1 MQHSTLIS
9 VLTTLLTLTTSS
21 FAAPVAE
28 ANPPASAVTTV
39 QKYAMIGVNA
49 TTVNGKTSTFVWSE
63 DVTKT
68 VVVNPTAVPDTS
80 DQVGVQMGKPGKRS
94 SLEVRK
100 PDLDLEREVV
110 RRGGQDE
117 NGRVTRTYTDKH
129 GIHTVTVGGASTHPP
144 VQPPTHIRRHDDH
157 GVPDS
162 SNDLDGPDSPHGP
175 EGPEGQVKPTGL
187 SDDPTMWND
196 PGSEGIFPEGSVTI
210 TSVAA
215 NPAASTN
222 SVRPGSKR
230 DKVNGAAATQ
240 TVNFSTYDWSWKA

>member
-1 MQHSTLIS
+1 MVYNHIIQHSTLIS
-9 VLTTLLTLTTSS
+9 VLTTLLTLTASA

-28 ANPPASAVTTV
+28 ASPPPSAVTIV
-39 QKYAMIGVNA
+39 QNYAISAGIN
-49 TTVNGKTSTFVWSE
+49 TTTIDGTTTRSFTWWK
-63 DVTKT
+63 DVTTT
-68 VVVNPTAVPDTS
+68 VVVNPTAIPDTS
-80 DQVGVQMGKPGKRS
+80 VKMDVKPGKRS

-100 PDLDLEREVV
+100 PDLDLERHVV
-110 RRGGQDE
+110 RRGDQDG

-144 VQPPTHIRRHDDH
+144 VQPPTHIRRHDGH
-157 GVPDS
+157 
-162 SNDLDGPDSPHGP
+162 DGPDGPDGPHGP

-187 SDDPTMWND
+187 SDDPTMWNH

-215 NPAASTN
+215 NPAAPTN
-222 SVRPGSKR
+222 SVHPGSKR
-230 DKVNGAAATQ
+230 DKVNGVATTQ

>member
-9 VLTTLLTLTTSS
+9 VLTTLLALTTSA

-39 QKYAMIGVNA
+39 HSYAMIGVDT
-49 TTVNGKTSTFVWSE
+49 TTVNDKTSTFVWST

-100 PDLDLEREVV
+100 PVIESERHVA
-110 RRGGQDE
+110 RRGGQDD

-157 GVPDS
+157 GGP
-162 SNDLDGPDSPHGP
+162 DGPDSPHGP

-187 SDDPTMWND
+187 SDDPTMWNH

-215 NPAASTN
+215 NPAAPTN
-222 SVRPGSKR
+222 SVHPGSKR
-230 DKVNGAAATQ
+230 DKVNGAATTQ

>member
-1 MQHSTLIS
+1 VIYNHIMQHSTLIS
-9 VLTTLLTLTTSS
+9 VLTTLLALTASS
-21 FAAPVAE
+21 FAAPIAE
-28 ANPPASAVTTV
+28 ANPPASAATTV
-39 QKYAMIGVNA
+39 QKYAMIGVNT
-49 TTVNGKTSTFVWSE
+49 TTVNGKTSSFIWST

-80 DQVGVQMGKPGKRS
+80 DQVGVQMDKPGKRS

-100 PDLDLEREVV
+100 PDLDLERHVV
-110 RRGGQDE
+110 RRGGQDG

-144 VQPPTHIRRHDDH
+144 VQPPTHIRRHDGH
-157 GVPDS
+157 
-162 SNDLDGPDSPHGP
+162 DGPDGL
-175 EGPEGQVKPTGL
+175 EGQIKPTGL

-196 PGSEGIFPEGSVTI
+196 PGSEGIFPEGSVMI

-222 SVRPGSKR
+222 SVHPGSKR
-230 DKVNGAAATQ
+230 DKVNGAATTQ